1 MTELQRA
8 FFEDLAQIEDAAM
21 GNAREALSGPEV
33 PAWVENEA
41 AVATLRA
48 TLRSRDQV
56 DALATFVKEMVHEAV
71 HSVLVAIDGGSASA
85 EVGRVELVNE
95 AGVPLG
101 DALHELYVDYLLET
115 GRMS

>member
-8 FFEDLAQIEDAAM
+8 FFEDLAQVEDAAM
-21 GNAREALSGPEV
+21 ANAREALSGPEV
-33 PAWVENEA
+33 PAWVESED

-48 TLRSRDQV
+48 SLKSRDQV
-56 DALATFVKEMVHEAV
+56 DAMATFVRDMVHEAV

-85 EVGRVELVNE
+85 EVGRVHLADERG
-95 AGVPLG
+95 ASLG
-101 DALHELYVDYLLET
+101 DALHEYYVDYLLDT